1 MVWAGRVA
9 ADPAVRASMAFVL
22 ATYFWHTVGE
32 LCLSPTGLSY
42 VTRAAPERYVSLL
55 MGVWFISTF
64 LANLGGG
71 LVASQV
77 EAIERGEI
85 ALPWHLGGQAVFF
98 MLFVVSAGAAGGL
111 IFLLAPRL
119 GRLARGVVWRGV
131 RGPEASWPARR
142 KRR

>member
-1 MVWAGRVA
+1 
-9 ADPAVRASMAFVL
+9 MAFVP

-42 VTRAAPERYVSLL
+42 VTKAAPERYVSLL

-71 LVASQV
+71 IVASQV

-85 ALPWHLGGQAVFF
+85 ALPWHLGGQADFF
-98 MLFVVSAGAAGGL
+98 MLFVVSAGVAAL
-111 IFLLAPRL
+111 LMFLLAPRL
-119 GRLARGVVWRGV
+119 ARLARGV
-131 RGPEASWPARR
+131 A
-142 KRR
+142 